1 MGTHRGHIFD
11 TTVFLGDPRS
21 NRWPIKRARFQG
33 SKNQA
38 EYQERT
44 VDGRFSLPSCAPII
58 PDVAQNEA
66 ISRPRAIAR
75 FWLNCSTRK
84 KKREE
89 GGKGSVFHGKRR
101 NLGIS
106 KRNGNGTG
114 EGEGGVER
122 LRSIPRK
129 DGHWSIPRLSD
140 GPTNDTRI
148 YPPFLLP
155 SSLLHT
161 RDALNHGTSRTYN
174 DRLPTFQSSST
185 CDTLPKKFST
195 IFPSLF
201 FYPSFDKFGQ
211 NLRRPPRIPKR
222 SRRNSLEREKKT
234 SLSDPE
240 LGMFS
245 LEQGKKKVSKLRWAS
260 PTPPRCIP
268 ARVRDRSR
276 QSLDGINIP
285 RGRDDPCTP
294 STPYLTWHDTNM
306 SSGRGVG
313 RCLWRLSRNKLI
325 Y

>member
-84 KKREE
+84 KTREE
-89 GGKGSVFHGKRR
+89 GGKVVACSMESGETLGSRSETGMGRGKGRGTWSVYDQFHGKTVIDRF
-101 NLGIS
+101 LDFQ
-106 KRNGNGTG
+106 TDQQTTL
-114 EGEGGVER
+114 V
-122 LRSIPRK
+122 SIL
-129 DGHWSIPRLSD
+129 LSCFPPLSFIRD
-140 GPTNDTRI
+140 TLND
-148 YPPFLLP
+148 
-155 SSLLHT
+155 
-161 RDALNHGTSRTYN
+161 GTSRTYN

-245 LEQGKKKVSKLRWAS
+245 LEQGKKKVSKLR
-260 PTPPRCIP
+260 
-268 ARVRDRSR
+268 
-276 QSLDGINIP
+276 
-285 RGRDDPCTP
+285 
-294 STPYLTWHDTNM
+294 
-306 SSGRGVG
+306 
-313 RCLWRLSRNKLI
+313 
-325 Y
+325 